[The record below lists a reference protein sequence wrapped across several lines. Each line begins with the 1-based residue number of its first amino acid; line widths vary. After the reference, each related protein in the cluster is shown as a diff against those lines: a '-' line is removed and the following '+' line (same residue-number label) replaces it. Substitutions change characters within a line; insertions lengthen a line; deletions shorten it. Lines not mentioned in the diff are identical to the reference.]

1 MNAKPLTPNYLTSER
16 QTGVPPGFIRKAEII
31 GTPDQPGIIPV
42 SLTTWDDGVRSG
54 RYPPGVLLSKRTVA
68 WPRQVIFEL
77 CDLLAQGKTW
87 NDHDDQQ
94 PSPNE
99 YPSKQVD
106 LVAQN
111 LAASLRI
118 LLAMLATGPLNAT
131 TDTPTAIEMARAITL
146 HALDGMNYVLQ
157 ADDGKASESFN
168 NSSQLSTLFNNGLKS

>member
-1 MNAKPLTPNYLTSER
+1 MSMTPIKRDDFDKVITPENFDAFTSLLER
-16 QTGVPPGFIRKAEII
+16 FEASLSLI
-31 GTPDQPGIIPV
+31 GKLEG
-42 SLTTWDDGVRSG
+42 
-54 RYPPGVLLSKRTVA
+54 
-68 WPRQVIFEL
+68 RQVC
-77 CDLLAQGKTW
+77 CDDVVNTLQPIHDGIDLIWTRAYDRGHAIHAHAVSTTK
-87 NDHDDQQ
+87 DHQQ

-99 YPSKQVD
+99 DPSKQVD

-118 LLAMLATGPLNAT
+118 LLTMLATGPLNAT

-168 NSSQLSTLFNNGLKS
+168 NSSRLSALFNNGLKS